1 MVISTSDA
9 VRVDFVVRLV
19 RFMKLEEKYGKSALT
34 LGETAA
40 ELGVTVPD
48 VESLI
53 DGDELSAKK
62 IGEKRIVPL
71 SSLGRYLGLEEQGYQ
86 SYNTT
91 SNDEEEVVCLETP
104 YGSGCILYVKARDV
118 FRYAISQ
125 GKDPIT
131 GKRNRIIKGDFH
143 SREEAEGAL
152 GEALRGLS
160 AVVHTPVAPAMPAN
174 VGKSRITVEE
184 YLDKNLLSFYPKAT
198 DRTLHCYATAAKTL
212 VRLIGDLY
220 LDELTRTNLQNA
232 LNSLTDKADSTINKI
247 YLILKKMVEIA
258 VDDELI
264 PKNVAAKVVCPKSR
278 KLDTRSEDDKV
289 YSAEQISAILKAA
302 KEEDDPL
309 LFTALLLFA
318 FTGMRP
324 EELRGL
330 EKQDFD
336 PDAKTLNIRQA
347 ATTRPQLKLDNALAG
362 DIGPRIPVI
371 SKTKSKSGV
380 RTLYLDDQVISAIQ
394 KWLAYL
400 KETDPVRYNS
410 DFLFPNMDGGIL
422 RDDVLNTK
430 FTRFRKRHGFTTNFT
445 FYRFRHTFCTNMAR
459 VHVDIK
465 TIMRLL
471 GDSSVSVVLETYT
484 HVPDADA
491 KRANEEMNRVYA
503 NMLPDVF
510 ETEGKN
516 RAAD

>member
-1 MVISTSDA
+1 MLAIVSSDA

-19 RFMKLEEKYGKSALT
+19 RVMGLTEQCGRFALSLEETAEKLGLT
-34 LGETAA
+34 
-40 ELGVTVPD
+40 VSD

-53 DGDELSAKK
+53 DGGELSAKK
-62 IGEKRIVPL
+62 VGEKRIVPL
-71 SSLGRYLGLEEQGYQ
+71 SSLGKYLGLEEQGYQ

-91 SNDEEEVVCLETP
+91 SNDEKEVVCLETP
-104 YGSGCILYVKARDV
+104 YGSGSILYVKARDA

-125 GKDPIT
+125 GKDPVT
-131 GKRNRIIKGDFH
+131 GKRNRIIKGDFR
-143 SREEAEGAL
+143 SREEAEDAL
-152 GEALRGLS
+152 REALKGLS
-160 AVVHTPVAPAMPAN
+160 TVVHTPVAPAMPAN
-174 VGKSRITVEE
+174 VGKPRITVEE

-212 VRLIGDLY
+212 VKLIGNLY

-278 KLDTRSEDDKV
+278 KLDTRSEDDRV
-289 YSAEQISAILKAA
+289 YSSEQISAILKAA
-302 KEEDDPL
+302 KGEDDPL

-362 DIGPRIPVI
+362 DVGPRIPVI

-380 RTLYLDDQVISAIQ
+380 RTLYLDDQVISALQ

-430 FTRFRKRHGFTTNFT
+430 FTRFRKRHGFTKNFT

-459 VHVDIK
+459 AHVDIK

-503 NMLPDVF
+503 NMLPDVLDSDN
-510 ETEGKN
+510 TK
-516 RAAD
+516 